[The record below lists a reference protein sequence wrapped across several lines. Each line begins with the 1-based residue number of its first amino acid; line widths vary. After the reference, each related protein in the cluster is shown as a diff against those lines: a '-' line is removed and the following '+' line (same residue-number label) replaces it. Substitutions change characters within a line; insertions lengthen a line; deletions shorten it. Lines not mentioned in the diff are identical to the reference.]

1 MIRLNE
7 LRYGNLIHNKDKK
20 EIRIN
25 HISDIVSIGQ
35 NNEKY
40 FGIDIT
46 PEWLAK
52 MGFEKEIFKY
62 MPEGND
68 DFRYLAMY
76 YNKAEVWAF
85 SWDFQEMICIAD
97 NIHYIHQLQNLF
109 TTLNNGSE
117 LTFDVS

>member
-1 MIRLNE
+1 MIPLNE
-7 LRYGNLIHNKDKK
+7 LRYGILIHNKDKK

-25 HISDIVSIGQ
+25 HISDIVMIGQ
-35 NNEKY
+35 SNEKY

-46 PEWLAK
+46 PKWLNR

-62 MPEGND
+62 MPKGND

-85 SWDFQEMICIAD
+85 S
-97 NIHYIHQLQNLF
+97 
-109 TTLNNGSE
+109 
-117 LTFDVS
+117 